1 MKDKTTDFLVV
12 VGFLGLVFVASTH
25 QVLFRASVLVLL
37 MAIIYQLAKR
47 G

>member
-1 MKDKTTDFLVV
+1 MKNKIADFLVV

-25 QVLFRASVLVLL
+25 QVLFRASVLFLL
-37 MAIIYQLAKR
+37 TAIIYQLAKR